1 MAANDPIKKLSDE
14 QLSALLAD
22 EPAQSDTVKIK
33 TLIVEDDAT
42 TQLIYE
48 KGLFNDVFDKKMT
61 ASGKEA
67 IVIYNEWHPD
77 IIILDI
83 QLREMNGDLVL
94 KEIRQTIGDQK
105 TTIVMATSQS
115 KINDVQPCIDL
126 GIEGYLV
133 KPLSLR
139 EIGLKILTYYAK
151 KEPER
156 ARIAEALHQAKLSQS
171 PMSLLVDGKTET
183 KTGE

>member
-1 MAANDPIKKLSDE
+1 MAASGPINKLSDE

-61 ASGKEA
+61 VSGKEA
-67 IVIYNEWHPD
+67 LVIYNEWHPD

-94 KEIRQTIGDQK
+94 KEIRKTLGDQK

-115 KINDVQPCIDL
+115 KINDVKPCIDL

-133 KPLSLR
+133 KPFSLR
-139 EIGLKILTYYAK
+139 EIGSKILTYYAK
-151 KEPER
+151 KEPQR
-156 ARIAEALHQAKLSQS
+156 AAIAEALHQAKLSLS